1 MAMSLV
7 KSLSSGLLTTG
18 ILVASLPT
26 IATENTFPE
35 FIPVTSTLASPR
47 PLDNPRDILHNL
59 VSVDR
64 GNQNQSLEYSG
75 DRSLPALQLSQNP
88 VPSFRVNQVQVVG
101 STIFTDADFRPLVA
115 DLENK
120 DFDLRA
126 TQEAVDRVTQL
137 YLSGGYLTSR
147 AVLAAPDPATGIVRI
162 NIIEGS
168 VEKIEIEGLQRL
180 NPEYIR
186 SRLNL
191 ALSTPLNTAR
201 IEDQLRL
208 LRNNPLFENIEA
220 SLRSGSTDGTSV
232 VIVRVQEANSFFGGI
247 NFDNYSPP
255 SVGSERGSLSVGSR
269 NLTGLGDEA
278 SLGYT
283 RTLIGGAES
292 LDLNYRLPVNPL
304 NGDLRVRASLS
315 RNVVLQPP
323 FDVFDIRGESQLY
336 ELSFRQ
342 PVILT
347 PQEELAF
354 SVGFSYQ
361 SGQTFTFAG
370 PTPFGLGPEADG
382 STRTSTLRLGQEY
395 TSRDSQGAWNFRS
408 QFGIGLGILNATIN
422 SRPIPDGRFLTWLG
436 QIQRLQVLDAN
447 NFLIIQADIQL
458 TPNSLLP
465 AQQFVI
471 GGGQSI
477 RGFRQN
483 ARAGDNGFRL
493 SIEDRLTLQT
503 NESGNPTL
511 VLAPFIESGYV
522 WNNSSNPNV
531 LGDQNFLA
539 GAGAGLIWQPFP
551 KFNVRLDYGIPL
563 VNLSDR
569 GNNLQDSGFYFS
581 LGYQF

>member
-126 TQEAVDRVTQL
+126 TQETVDRVTQL

-147 AVLAAPDPATGIVRI
+147 AVLAAPDPVTGIVRI

-180 NPEYIR
+180 NPDYIR